1 MRILYIGSV
10 EFSHK
15 VLEKLITLDSQIVGV
30 CSKKSSLFNSD
41 FFDLKPTC
49 LKHSIPFK
57 YCNDINSEKTI
68 EWIKTKK
75 PDIIFCFGWS
85 SLIKKNL
92 LSIPPIGVLGY
103 HPTKLPNNRGRH
115 PLIWTVILNLQ
126 TSASTFFFMTED
138 ADNGDILSQVDFK
151 ISYND
156 DARTIYDKVTEIA
169 LNQVEVFYPQLI
181 SNNYSLIKQDHNSS
195 NSWRRRSND
204 DGIIDFRMSSNAIYN
219 LVRGLSKPYI
229 GAHINYNG
237 QEIKIWKVREIENIK
252 KNIEPGKVLEINSNS
267 FIVKTMDNA
276 LEILD
281 HDFESLPKKG
291 DYL

>member
-229 GAHINYNG
+229 GAHVNYNG

>member
-1 MRILYIGSV
+1 M
-10 EFSHK
+10 
-15 VLEKLITLDSQIVGV
+15 
-30 CSKKSSLFNSD
+30 
-41 FFDLKPTC
+41 
-49 LKHSIPFK
+49 
-57 YCNDINSEKTI
+57 
-68 EWIKTKK
+68 
-75 PDIIFCFGWS
+75 
-85 SLIKKNL
+85 
-92 LSIPPIGVLGY
+92 GVLGY

-115 PLIWTVILNLQ
+115 PLIWPVILNLQ

-181 SNNYSLIKQDHNSS
+181 SNNYSIIKQDHNSS

-229 GAHINYNG
+229 GAHVNYNG

-252 KNIEPGKVLEINSNS
+252 KNIEPGKVLEVNSNS

-281 HDFESLPKKG
+281 HDFEFLPNKG
-291 DYL
+291 DYI

>member
-1 MRILYIGSV
+1 
-10 EFSHK
+10 
-15 VLEKLITLDSQIVGV
+15 
-30 CSKKSSLFNSD
+30 
-41 FFDLKPTC
+41 
-49 LKHSIPFK
+49 
-57 YCNDINSEKTI
+57 
-68 EWIKTKK
+68 
-75 PDIIFCFGWS
+75 
-85 SLIKKNL
+85 
-92 LSIPPIGVLGY
+92 
-103 HPTKLPNNRGRH
+103 
-115 PLIWTVILNLQ
+115 
-126 TSASTFFFMTED
+126 MTED

>member
-1 MRILYIGSV
+1 MCIRDR
-10 EFSHK
+10 
-15 VLEKLITLDSQIVGV
+15 DSQIVGV
-30 CSKKSSLFNSD
+30 CSQKSSPFNND
-41 FFDLKPTC
+41 FLDLKPLC
-49 LKHSIPFK
+49 SKHSIPFK
-57 YCNDINSEKTI
+57 YCNDINSEKTSA
-68 EWIKTKK
+68 WIKAKK

-85 SLIKKNL
+85 TLIKENI
-92 LSIPPIGVLGY
+92 LSIPPMGVLGY

-115 PLIWTVILNLQ
+115 PLIWPVILNLQ

-181 SNNYSLIKQDHNSS
+181 SNNYSIIKQDHNSS

-229 GAHINYNG
+229 GAHVNYNG

-252 KNIEPGKVLEINSNS
+252 KNIEPGKVLEVNSNS

-281 HDFESLPKKG
+281 HDFEFLPNKG
-291 DYL
+291 DYI